1 MDFPA
6 HFQDIFQQ
14 LNLQRLHAQL
24 CDCVVEVGG
33 REFHA
38 HRSILAACSS
48 HFKALLGSDDVADGA
63 ARAGK
68 VGRPDALVLDPEVV
82 TPEAFSTLLDMI
94 YTSSLSLGTS
104 NAMDVLL
111 AASHLHLN
119 SVVKACKV
127 HLSRKNFPATAP
139 EGWRSAQK
147 PPSQTASAELLR
159 EYGVEASQLGYD
171 SSQREEETGA
181 ALSPTH
187 VTATIWE
194 EKYDARTTESE
205 ETRLE
210 TLVKDEEEPKPET
223 VTIKKETATSPERS
237 PWSSPEDEVNAEKP
251 SCSDGEVGIHP
262 APLATFPSQIE
273 DGDVRE
279 DQSTDAIN
287 PREEENPEMVPTC
300 QDFMGASSAR
310 GSDSALVFPVS
321 SLPSRQLVPAQIPDL
336 SDTLLFQP
344 TPSCLAVFGGLQT
357 TKSPNGTAFR
367 RIAPKSTP
375 GSEEAPARSEAAP
388 LTRAPKH
395 VLSKCKKAAAAVN
408 VLLVEGD
415 KKYACE
421 ICKKRFAN
429 LTDCK
434 KHIRVHTGEKPYSC
448 LKCGKCFSQSSHMY
462 THAKNYTCLNWKRIP
477 PKTLN

>member
-14 LNLQRLHAQL
+14 LNLQRLHAQM

-48 HFKALLGSDDVADGA
+48 HFKALLGSDDITDCA

-68 VGRPDALVLDPEVV
+68 VGLVLDPEVV

-94 YTSSLSLGTS
+94 YTSTLSLGTS

-119 SVVKACKV
+119 SVVKACKGY
-127 HLSRKNFPATAP
+127 LSRKNFPATAP

-147 PPSQTASAELLR
+147 PQSSPPQSVSAELLR
-159 EYGVEASQLGYD
+159 EYGSEANQLGYD
-171 SSQREEETGA
+171 SSQLEEETA
-181 ALSPTH
+181 AAH
-187 VTATIWE
+187 VTAILE
-194 EKYDARTTESE
+194 EKYDASTTESDE
-205 ETRLE
+205 IRLE
-210 TLVKDEEEPKPET
+210 TLVKDEEDPKPET
-223 VTIKKETATSPERS
+223 VTIKKETATSPKS
-237 PWSSPEDEVNAEKP
+237 CPWFSSEDKVNAEKP
-251 SCSDGEVGIHP
+251 SCLGGEVSIHP

-273 DGDVRE
+273 DGDVRPDE
-279 DQSTDAIN
+279 STDVAN
-287 PREEENPEMVPTC
+287 PREEENLEMDTEPTC
-300 QDFMGASSAR
+300 QDFSGASSAQ

-321 SLPSRQLVPAQIPDL
+321 SIPSQQLVPAQTPTL

-344 TPSCLAVFGGLQT
+344 SWHALGGLR
-357 TKSPNGTAFR
+357 PNGPAFR
-367 RIAPKSTP
+367 RIAPKTTP
-375 GSEEAPARSEAAP
+375 GFEETPARSEAVP

-395 VLSKCKKAAAAVN
+395 VLSKCRKAAAAVN

-421 ICKKRFAN
+421 ICEKTFAN

-462 THAKNYTCLNWKRIP
+462 KHAKNYTCFNWKRTA
-477 PKTLN
+477 PKTLD